1 MLTRSEE
8 INLQLEAAMALQKTF
23 LDSVESMNEV
33 ELHARAHTHI
43 GLPVCLLVSVE
54 FSHSR
59 SLYFTFFFPLSRTIA
74 LSMFTFRK

>member
-33 ELHARAHTHI
+33 ELHARTHTHTQ
-43 GLPVCLLVSVE
+43 GSLCVCE
-54 FSHSR
+54 
-59 SLYFTFFFPLSRTIA
+59 
-74 LSMFTFRK
+74 